1 MFFQPFHV
9 GLPTFPNGQQ
19 AQAALSPEPTK
30 KSPDDWST
38 TLFCCKKTLLLQF
51 FLWVST
57 LFHFLAVVLALS
69 TYNQD
74 SQIDANYAISGRV
87 VVTPSKSS
95 YEKLA
100 VFGCIGI
107 LTNGLAIIG
116 LLKKQRVFLIP
127 NILFLACTL
136 ILDGILALVY
146 LTSTTSND
154 PDFHSGSDIA
164 DISSSVLSPSVQNSS
179 KLMFPSIIIKIV
191 FTAIIF
197 RCLMD
202 VYQRDMSLRSSR
214 SPFRSQTK
222 PKEARAEEGE
232 ASPIKSPKLGK
243 YSRFQ

>member
-9 GLPTFPNGQQ
+9 GLPTFPNGQP

-30 KSPDDWST
+30 KSIDDWST

-69 TYNQD
+69 TF
-74 SQIDANYAISGRV
+74 YAISGRV
-87 VVTPSKSS
+87 VVTPTKNA
-95 YEKLA
+95 YEKLV

-146 LTSTTSND
+146 LTSTTSSD

-164 DISSSVLSPSVQNSS
+164 DISSSVLSLSVQNSS
-179 KLMFPSIIIKIV
+179 KLMFPSIIFKIL
-191 FTAIIF
+191 FTAMIF

-232 ASPIKSPKLGK
+232 ASPRKSPKLGK